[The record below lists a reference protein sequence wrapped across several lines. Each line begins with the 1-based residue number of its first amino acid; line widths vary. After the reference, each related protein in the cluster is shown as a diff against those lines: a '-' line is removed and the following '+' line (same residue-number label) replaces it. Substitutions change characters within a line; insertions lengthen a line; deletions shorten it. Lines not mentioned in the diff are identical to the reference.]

1 MRRAACWSLRL
12 DVSLVCAIA
21 RERVVESESG
31 PTQLEDVGDS
41 NHTPAKVGEIAL
53 QLLLSPAVS
62 GPRQADRQIGK
73 DTLENTHEPGGS
85 MAVTDR
91 PGSN

>member
-21 RERVVESESG
+21 RERVVESEGG

-53 QLLLSPAVS
+53 QQRASSCLQRCQPQ
-62 GPRQADRQIGK
+62 GRQTGR
-73 DTLENTHEPGGS
+73 
-85 MAVTDR
+85 
-91 PGSN
+91 